1 MFPFIDIFTLK
12 KVHELTIQNLQSLNH
27 PVYVENKK
35 MKSNLHCYLGDHYFK
50 NILKTILKLM
60 ISSTCND

>member
-35 MKSNLHCYLGDHYFK
+35 NEIKSTLLFG
-50 NILKTILKLM
+50 
-60 ISSTCND
+60 